1 METLMSEKDYI
12 PERRP
17 LAARNLGISA
27 AATRWLAG
35 MGVSPNSISVA
46 SFFASLGSGAALH
59 ASNGSEHSMLLLL
72 GSCLMLLLRGACNM
86 LDGMVAVSTGIAS
99 RSGELFNEV
108 PDRLSDSVIL
118 IGAGYAAGG
127 MPELGYAAA
136 IAAVFTAYVRV
147 QGCSLGAPADFS
159 GPMAKIHRMV
169 VIAAAA
175 LFTAFAPSTWQF
187 SIAGFPEVGAFAL
200 VLAIIIA
207 GCAVTSMRRLRKC
220 ARILNQRE

>member
-27 AATRWLAG
+27 AATRWLAR

-46 SFFASLGSGAALH
+46 SFFASLGSGIALYM
-59 ASNGSEHSMLLLL
+59 SNGSDYSIYILL
-72 GSCLMLLLRGACNM
+72 GACLMLLLRGACNM

-127 MPELGYAAA
+127 VPELGYIAA

-147 QGCSLGAPADFS
+147 QGCSLGAPADFG

-169 VIAAAA
+169 VIASAA
-175 LFTAFAPSTWQF
+175 LYMALLPSHWQF
-187 SIAGFPEVGAFAL
+187 SVASFPEAGAFGFAL
-200 VLAIIIA
+200 VIIIA
-207 GCAVTSMRRLRKC
+207 GCAVTSVRRLRKC
-220 ARILNQRE
+220 ARFLNQKI